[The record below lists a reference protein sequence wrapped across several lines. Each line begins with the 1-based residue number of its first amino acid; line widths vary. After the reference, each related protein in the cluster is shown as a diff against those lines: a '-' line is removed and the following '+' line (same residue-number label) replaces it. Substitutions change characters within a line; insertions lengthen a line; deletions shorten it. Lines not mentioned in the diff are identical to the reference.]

1 MTQPIRWLLSI
12 LFITLS
18 ACSTGQGFD
27 RTGMQDALHQRLDL
41 AGEREP
47 KNRMESTPPLAG
59 PFRLGVY
66 FVRTEF
72 PTGRSIQS
80 AEWLSAEK
88 DRLVQRLS
96 PLRNDRGA
104 REIVVLA
111 EPTVRTL
118 TRQELRQAAV
128 RYGVD
133 VLLLVDGVGAVY
145 RQNNA
150 YALLYP
156 TLIGA
161 WLAPGTVIDALF
173 MIDGV
178 LWDLRTDTIPGRQ
191 TAEGQAQRT
200 GAVIMVEDTDV
211 LKEAKGRAIDAFGER
226 LADRLR
232 SLTDKRSGD
241 SSHLR

>member
-1 MTQPIRWLLSI
+1 MTQPIRWLFCI
-12 LFITLS
+12 LFVTLS

-27 RTGMQDALHQRLDL
+27 RAGMQDALHQRLNL
-41 AGEREP
+41 AGGHEA
-47 KNRMESTPPLAG
+47 KNPSDSNPPLAG

-88 DRLVQRLS
+88 DRLVQRLA
-96 PLRNDRGA
+96 PLRDDRIAG
-104 REIVVLA
+104 EIVVLA

-161 WLAPGTVIDALF
+161 WLAPGTVIEALF
-173 MIDGV
+173 MINGV
-178 LWDLRTDTIPGRQ
+178 LWDVRTDTIPGRQ

-200 GAVIMVEDTDV
+200 GTVIMAEDTDA

-232 SLTDKRSGD
+232 SLADKRSGD
-241 SSHLR
+241 AAPLR